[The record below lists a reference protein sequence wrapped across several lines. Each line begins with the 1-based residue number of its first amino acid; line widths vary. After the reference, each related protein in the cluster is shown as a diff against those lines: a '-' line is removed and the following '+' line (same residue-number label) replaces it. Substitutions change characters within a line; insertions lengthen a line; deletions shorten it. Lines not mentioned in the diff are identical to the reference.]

1 MLALGLGLTM
11 PATTIHASQLDGQW
25 TARTVQ
31 EIKAD
36 FDKSGTSKSYTIQ
49 WGDTLSAISA
59 ATNVSQDRLAQI
71 NSMGNKDLIFAGN
84 TIKIDGSGSDATIT
98 IKDQDGKAD
107 KVYNVDPNK
116 PVVNNEKTKELQT
129 VTENQ
134 STVATP
140 TETVSNSTPVTTPT
154 ETVSNGTP
162 VTTPTETVSN
172 GTTVSNSEPATEGT
186 TSESISTPDSNEN
199 TTVTEIKPENTG
211 SNESNNTPSVN
222 KTELEKLQETL
233 ASQNANLSDLE
244 SKSTAAQS
252 DLDTANAAL
261 DAAQNKDI
269 SQYESDVQ
277 AQTEKVNTIKANIDT
292 ANSSIDTNTK
302 EIQSL
307 NAEIETLKSNIAS
320 ADTDNVTAQNQL
332 ISAQSDSDAKTQAY
346 NQIVATISAQYPNIN
361 VETDDGL
368 ALLEASDA
376 NLKAS
381 FDAAKSAKYNSD
393 LELENAKTAVTNNN
407 EANPNPQTSL
417 AEKENKVAALNEQ
430 INANTAN
437 VSTLQSQLTTETTTL
452 SELQQKRDD
461 SKNSNVDELQADVNT
476 KQAVVDNLTKEI
488 ESVNSQIAETT
499 NAISDV
505 ELTVAREDATASIQ
519 ALKDLDASEQTDFT
533 NQLNGTV
540 TQDAINAIVAAAQT
554 KAASNKADL
563 DLKATKSDAV
573 SEINNLKFLSD
584 KQSFTDKVNASD
596 SIDPVASILTEAKA
610 QNAAEQLAKPK
621 VDATAELK
629 ALSGLNDSDKASFAD
644 KINAAT
650 TLDGVSSVV
659 SEAKNL
665 ADLNTYKESAKTTI
679 PNLTKLSDESKA
691 DYTTRI
697 ESATSANDVDVVV
710 AEAKTENQLIPDKES
725 AVSKVKALVNLLNEE
740 QASLVN
746 DVNNATS
753 KDAVATVVSE
763 AQAQDPKNVDA
774 KQLNELRVDVKAEIS
789 AMDYLSDAQKQDF
802 TSKVDAAD
810 TQTAVSDLLGEVRDT
825 NKLEKAKSE
834 ATTELNNL
842 EHLPADAKS
851 EFTAEVA
858 NATSKDTVASIVS
871 DAKNADALVK
881 TTEKAKSTIDEFKFL
896 SNDVKSELKT
906 KVEAAKTEADVK
918 SVVDYATQANK
929 EAKQLQDVRAKS
941 IEAINA
947 MTNLTQEQKDAFISK
962 INESNLLS
970 EVKSIRANAATEN
983 KLAESKA
990 KAVPAIDALTNISDS
1005 EKTSFKEKVIAAK
1018 DEDEITTIVSDA
1030 KTSDALVVSQND
1042 AIAKIKAL
1050 TYISDDQKADFVDQI
1065 KATTTASAINPVSDA
1080 AVKAEA
1086 AAKELREAKDAAL
1099 ETAKGYTH
1107 VSDEIKTTATTA
1119 IEAATSKDDVDKL
1132 ITNLKAEEDKFHPV
1146 LDAQQTTIAQQTLV
1160 RLIND
1165 YRASYGLP
1173 ALASDTKLDEASSI
1187 RAKEIEQKFDHVRPD
1202 GSAFDSVL
1210 DKVGYTDFHILG
1222 ENIAAFFGLNNID
1235 GREAAQRLFNQW
1247 KNSPGHNANM
1257 LRASYNHV
1265 SFGVYANENGVYA
1278 STAFTG

>member
-1 MLALGLGLTM
+1 
-11 PATTIHASQLDGQW
+11 
-25 TARTVQ
+25 
-31 EIKAD
+31 
-36 FDKSGTSKSYTIQ
+36 
-49 WGDTLSAISA
+49 
-59 ATNVSQDRLAQI
+59 
-71 NSMGNKDLIFAGN
+71 
-84 TIKIDGSGSDATIT
+84 
-98 IKDQDGKAD
+98 
-107 KVYNVDPNK
+107 
-116 PVVNNEKTKELQT
+116 
-129 VTENQ
+129 TENP
-134 STVATP
+134 ST
-140 TETVSNSTPVTTPT
+140 VTTPT
-154 ETVSNGTP
+154 EN
-162 VTTPTETVSN
+162 VSN
-172 GTTVSNSEPATEGT
+172 GTTVSNSEPATGGT
-186 TSESISTPDSNEN
+186 TSVSSSTPGSNEN

-211 SNESNNTPSVN
+211 SNESNESNESNNTPSVN
-222 KTELEKLQETL
+222 QTELEKLQETL
-233 ASQNANLSDLE
+233 ASQNVNLSDLE

-252 DLDTANAAL
+252 DLDTAKAAL

-292 ANSSIDTNTK
+292 ANSSIDTNTQ

-307 NAEIETLKSNIAS
+307 NAEIDTLKSNIAS

-332 ISAQSDSDAKTQAY
+332 VSAQSDSDAKTQAY

-361 VETDDGL
+361 VETDEGL
-368 ALLEASDA
+368 ALLETSDA

-381 FDAAKSAKYNSD
+381 FDAAKSAKDASD
-393 LELENAKTAVTNNN
+393 LELENATTAVSNVN
-407 EANPNPQTSL
+407 EANPNLQTSL
-417 AEKENKVAALNEQ
+417 AENENKVAALNEQ
-430 INANTAN
+430 INADTAN
-437 VSTLQSQLTTETTTL
+437 VSTLQSQLTTETATL

-461 SKNSNVDELQADVNT
+461 SKNSNVDELQADVNA
-476 KQAVVDNLTKEI
+476 KQTVVDNVTKEI

-499 NAISDV
+499 KTISDI
-505 ELTVAREDATASIQ
+505 ESTVAREDATTSIQ

-533 NQLNGTV
+533 NQLNGTE
-540 TQDAINAIVAAAQT
+540 TQDVIKAIVAAAQT
-554 KAASNKADL
+554 KDASNKAEL
-563 DLKATKSDAV
+563 DLKAAKSDAV

-596 SIDPVASILTEAKA
+596 SIDAVASLLTEAKA
-610 QNAAEQLAKPK
+610 QDAADQLAKPK
-621 VDATAELK
+621 VDATDELK

-659 SEAKNL
+659 SEAKTVS
-665 ADLNTYKESAKTTI
+665 DLNTYKESAKTTV

-691 DYTTRI
+691 GYTTRI
-697 ESATSANDVDVVV
+697 ESATSTNDVDAIV
-710 AEAKTENQLIPDKES
+710 AEAKAENQLIPDKES
-725 AVSKVKALVNLLNEE
+725 AVSKVKALVNLSDEE
-740 QASLVN
+740 QTSFSN

-753 KDAVATVVSE
+753 KDAVDTVVSE
-763 AQAQDPKNVDA
+763 AQAQDQKNVEA
-774 KQLNELRVDVKAEIS
+774 KHLDELRVADKAEIS
-789 AMDYLSDAQKQDF
+789 AMDHLSDAQKQDF

-810 TQTAVSDLLGEVRDT
+810 TQTAVSNLLGEARDT

-834 ATTELNNL
+834 ATIEFNNL
-842 EHLPADAKS
+842 KYLSADAKS
-851 EFTAEVA
+851 EFTAKVA

-871 DAKNADALVK
+871 DANNADALVK

-918 SVVDYATQANK
+918 SVVDYATKSNK
-929 EAKQLQDVRAKS
+929 DAKQLQDVQAES
-941 IEAINA
+941 IKAINA

-970 EVKSIRANAATEN
+970 EVKSIRANAVTDN

-1005 EKTSFKEKVIAAK
+1005 EKTTFKEKVTAAK
-1018 DEDEITTIVSDA
+1018 AKDEITTIVSDA
-1030 KTSDALVVSQND
+1030 KTRDALVVSQND

-1050 TYISDDQKADFVDQI
+1050 TYISDNQKAVFGAQI
-1065 KATTTASAINPVSDA
+1065 KATTTASAINPISDA

-1099 ETAKGYTH
+1099 KTAKGYTH

-1132 ITNLKAEEDKFHPV
+1132 IANLKAEEDKFHPV
-1146 LDAQQTTIAQQTLV
+1146 LDAKQTTIAQQTLV

-1187 RAKEIEQKFDHVRPD
+1187 RAKEIEQKFAHERPD
-1202 GSAFDSVL
+1202 GSDFDSVL
-1210 DKVGYTDFHILG
+1210 EQVGSTDLYSFG
-1222 ENIAAFFGLNNID
+1222 ENIAYFSDTNSVD
-1235 GREAAQRLFNQW
+1235 GSKAAQRLFNQW

-1257 LRASYNHV
+1257 LRTSYNHV
-1265 SFGVYANENGVYA
+1265 SFGVYADKNSVYS
-1278 STAFTG
+1278 STVFTG